1 MLVQE
6 EMNSIVLTSK
16 IIHEMFHGFQMM
28 HNDSRFFDELDALY
42 NYKYEEDNLNL
53 KLKENHLLYHMSTQF
68 DEELFGE
75 FLQIRKYRF
84 NTFRYAYHYESSIEQ
99 IEGTANF
106 VELQCLKQLSAELFE
121 KALSAMRERVINPSN
136 LLPIRVI
143 CYDIGALMLY
153 VMSENNIAFED
164 GFSSLTFA
172 EAIINDVEG
181 KKYVPEYSMKDLL
194 DSYNA
199 KARAIICKAIEK
211 NILDG
216 RVDYTPFLPRGKPDA
231 VVLGCTHYVYIGEQI
246 GRFYSCTVF
255 DGNHGIALRLRQVL
269 EDEKTQK
276 TPLNPFRP
284 PNAKNSHFSPSN
296 RPCEGGSR
304 GEQEVRNKRKEKA
317 KWSNIL
323 KKEGEQGRI
332 YFLGSQKKRNKTIS
346 KQTFV

>member
-1 MLVQE
+1 MG
-6 EMNSIVLTSK
+6 ISK
-16 IIHEMFHGFQMM
+16 GGIA
-28 HNDSRFFDELDALY
+28 FFDSGIGGLTV
-42 NYKYEEDNLNL
+42 LNEC
-53 KLKENHLLYHMSTQF
+53 KK
-68 DEELFGE
+68 
-75 FLQIRKYRF
+75 
-84 NTFRYAYHYESSIEQ
+84 
-99 IEGTANF
+99 
-106 VELQCLKQLSAELFE
+106 
-121 KALSAMRERVINPSN
+121 
-136 LLPIRVI
+136 LLP
-143 CYDIGALMLY
+143 C
-153 VMSENNIAFED
+153 ENFYYYGDNRHAPYGNLPQKKI
-164 GFSSLTFA
+164 
-172 EAIINDVEG
+172 
-181 KKYVPEYSMKDLL
+181 KKYV
-194 DSYNA
+194 
-199 KARAIICKAIEK
+199 ARAFKRFQRLQVKAVVLACNTATAVCVEELRQKYTFPIIGAEPAVLSAAKGGGEVFVLTTRATYESARFQALLKKAATLYPHPKIKAFPCEGLAGAIEK

-304 GEQEVRNKRKEKA
+304 GEQEVRNKRKGKA
-317 KWSNIL
+317 KRSNIL